1 MKRIIRLTESDLARI
16 VKRVIN
22 EQDPTGNHYGLESR
36 PLSSIMSPKK
46 PNPNNYVN
54 NATYTGS
61 KEGDIKYF
69 QLRKSGDQG
78 PAGAIQNL
86 IGMDG
91 ADGLGGPITTKC
103 LKFYQKMNGL
113 PVDGIVGPQTAEAL
127 WNTSKSG
134 KSFLITFKPKN
145 AEEQKMKQYCQSVQM
160 SSQTGSS
167 Y

>member
-22 EQDPTGNHYGLESR
+22 EQGLMKLDFVPSG
-36 PLSSIMSPKK
+36 KA
-46 PNPNNYVN
+46 N

-61 KEGDIKYF
+61 KEGDIKFF
-69 QLRKSGDQG
+69 QSRKSGDQG
-78 PAGAIQNL
+78 PSTAIQNM

-91 ADGLGGPITTKC
+91 ADGITGPITIKC
-103 LKFYQKMNGL
+103 IKFYQKMNGL
-113 PVDGIVGPQTAEAL
+113 PSDGIVGPDTAEAL

-134 KSFLITFKPKN
+134 RPFLVTFKPKN
-145 AEEQKMKQYCQSVQM
+145 AEEQKMKQYCQSTQM
-160 SSQTGSS
+160 SSQTGSR